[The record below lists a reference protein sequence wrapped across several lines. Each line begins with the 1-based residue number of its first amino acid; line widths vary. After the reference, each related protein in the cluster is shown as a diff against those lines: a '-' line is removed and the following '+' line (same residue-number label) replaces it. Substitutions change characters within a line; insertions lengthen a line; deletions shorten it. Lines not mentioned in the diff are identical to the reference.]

1 MKVDF
6 VSRHGLD
13 VDSQFCKFVEHDLVP
28 LLHFSEEEF
37 WEKLALIISSFSSEN
52 DDLLNA
58 RKDFQ
63 TKINLWCKKNSKSY
77 HNHNSYHEFLKKIG
91 YLEPPVDIFQIETE
105 NVDPEIALIAAPQLV
120 VPVSNSRFALN
131 ASNARWGSL
140 FDALYGSNLIPD
152 KNLTTEQNNY
162 DPQRGQLVID
172 YALNFIDKVIPI
184 KNASH
189 SEVNNYFVEFYNDEY
204 VLNAIL
210 KDGGKSQLKN
220 SQQFIGWSDEDK
232 SQSLLFKNNNLH
244 IELKIDS
251 NDPIGKE
258 SPGNICDIFLE
269 SAVTTIMDCED
280 SVAAVDSEDK
290 VNVYKN
296 WLGLML
302 GTLTCEMQKSD
313 KTFTRSLNKDKVFT
327 AKNGKLL
334 TLSGRALMLV
344 RNVGQHMKT
353 RMILDNNNPVSE
365 GLLDAFITTACAF
378 AGNKNKKEFS
388 NSKTDSIYIVKPKI
402 HGSREAKLFNRLLI
416 MLEKL
421 FKLPENTIKVGL
433 MDEERRTSCNLM
445 QCIKEIKHRIVF
457 INTGF
462 LDRTGDEIHTSM
474 HLGAMLEKD
483 KIKQQDWLDAYE
495 KQNVDIG
502 IACGFMGKAQIGKGM
517 WAKPDELREMMEV
530 KIDQL
535 KSGANCAWVPS
546 PTAATLHSIHYH
558 YVNVKAVQQE
568 KNIQDNDYISKL
580 LEPPIDL
587 VQIITPI
594 DIQNELDNNIQG
606 ILGYVVHWINEGVG
620 CSKVLDI
627 NNVYLMEDRAT
638 LRISSQHLANWLLH
652 EICTEEQVLNT
663 FYKMAKYVDKQNILI
678 KSYIKLVDQNQ
689 GSYAFQAACELVF
702 QGCNRA
708 NGYTEEVLHKYRI
721 LEKNQKN
728 LKNK

>member
-63 TKINLWCKKNSKSY
+63 TKINLWCKKNSKS
-77 HNHNSYHEFLKKIG
+77 
-91 YLEPPVDIFQIETE
+91 QIETE

-152 KNLTTEQNNY
+152 KNLTTEQINY

-232 SQSLLFKNNNLH
+232 SQSLLFINNNLH

-365 GLLDAFITTACAF
+365 GLLDAFITTA
-378 AGNKNKKEFS
+378 
-388 NSKTDSIYIVKPKI
+388 
-402 HGSREAKLFNRLLI
+402 
-416 MLEKL
+416 
-421 FKLPENTIKVGL
+421 
-433 MDEERRTSCNLM
+433 
-445 QCIKEIKHRIVF
+445 
-457 INTGF
+457 
-462 LDRTGDEIHTSM
+462 
-474 HLGAMLEKD
+474 
-483 KIKQQDWLDAYE
+483 
-495 KQNVDIG
+495 
-502 IACGFMGKAQIGKGM
+502 
-517 WAKPDELREMMEV
+517 
-530 KIDQL
+530 
-535 KSGANCAWVPS
+535 
-546 PTAATLHSIHYH
+546 
-558 YVNVKAVQQE
+558 
-568 KNIQDNDYISKL
+568 
-580 LEPPIDL
+580 
-587 VQIITPI
+587 
-594 DIQNELDNNIQG
+594 
-606 ILGYVVHWINEGVG
+606 
-620 CSKVLDI
+620 
-627 NNVYLMEDRAT
+627 
-638 LRISSQHLANWLLH
+638 
-652 EICTEEQVLNT
+652 
-663 FYKMAKYVDKQNILI
+663 
-678 KSYIKLVDQNQ
+678 
-689 GSYAFQAACELVF
+689 
-702 QGCNRA
+702 
-708 NGYTEEVLHKYRI
+708 
-721 LEKNQKN
+721 
-728 LKNK
+728 

>member
-1 MKVDF
+1 M
-6 VSRHGLD
+6 
-13 VDSQFCKFVEHDLVP
+13 
-28 LLHFSEEEF
+28 
-37 WEKLALIISSFSSEN
+37 
-52 DDLLNA
+52 
-58 RKDFQ
+58 
-63 TKINLWCKKNSKSY
+63 
-77 HNHNSYHEFLKKIG
+77 
-91 YLEPPVDIFQIETE
+91 
-105 NVDPEIALIAAPQLV
+105 
-120 VPVSNSRFALN
+120 
-131 ASNARWGSL
+131 

-152 KNLTTEQNNY
+152 KNLTTEQINY

-232 SQSLLFKNNNLH
+232 SQSLLFKNNYLH

-251 NDPIGKE
+251 NDPIAKE
-258 SPGNICDIFLE
+258 STGNICDIFLE

-302 GTLTCEMQKSD
+302 GTLTCEMQKSG
-313 KTFTRSLNKDKVFT
+313 KKFTRSLNKDKVFT

-365 GLLDAFITTACAF
+365 GLVDAFITTAYAF

-546 PTAATLHSIHYH
+546 PTAATLHAIHYH

-663 FYKMAKYVDKQNILI
+663 FYKMAKYVDKQNSLI

-702 QGCNRA
+702 KGCNHA
-708 NGYTEEVLHKYRI
+708 NGYTEEVLHKYRK
-721 LEKNQKN
+721 LEKNRVN
-728 LKNK
+728 IEN

>member
-1 MKVDF
+1 
-6 VSRHGLD
+6 
-13 VDSQFCKFVEHDLVP
+13 
-28 LLHFSEEEF
+28 
-37 WEKLALIISSFSSEN
+37 
-52 DDLLNA
+52 
-58 RKDFQ
+58 
-63 TKINLWCKKNSKSY
+63 
-77 HNHNSYHEFLKKIG
+77 
-91 YLEPPVDIFQIETE
+91 
-105 NVDPEIALIAAPQLV
+105 
-120 VPVSNSRFALN
+120 
-131 ASNARWGSL
+131 
-140 FDALYGSNLIPD
+140 
-152 KNLTTEQNNY
+152 
-162 DPQRGQLVID
+162 
-172 YALNFIDKVIPI
+172 
-184 KNASH
+184 
-189 SEVNNYFVEFYNDEY
+189 
-204 VLNAIL
+204 
-210 KDGGKSQLKN
+210 
-220 SQQFIGWSDEDK
+220 
-232 SQSLLFKNNNLH
+232 
-244 IELKIDS
+244 
-251 NDPIGKE
+251 
-258 SPGNICDIFLE
+258 
-269 SAVTTIMDCED
+269 
-280 SVAAVDSEDK
+280 
-290 VNVYKN
+290 
-296 WLGLML
+296 
-302 GTLTCEMQKSD
+302 
-313 KTFTRSLNKDKVFT
+313 
-327 AKNGKLL
+327 
-334 TLSGRALMLV
+334 
-344 RNVGQHMKT
+344 
-353 RMILDNNNPVSE
+353 
-365 GLLDAFITTACAF
+365 
-378 AGNKNKKEFS
+378 
-388 NSKTDSIYIVKPKI
+388 
-402 HGSREAKLFNRLLI
+402 

-546 PTAATLHSIHYH
+546 PTAATLHAIHYH

-663 FYKMAKYVDKQNILI
+663 FYKMAKYVDKQNSLI

-702 QGCNRA
+702 KGCNHA
-708 NGYTEEVLHKYRI
+708 NGYTEEVLHKYRK
-721 LEKNQKN
+721 LEKNRVN
-728 LKNK
+728 IEN